1 MILKGVTRGPGLF
14 ALLSQGLR
22 LLHPTGLCI
31 GGGHLGGDFRNLV
44 GKAVSAAMASPK
56 APGKIGDLRKDL
68 SIGEIGPR
76 EQVA

>member
-14 ALLSQGLR
+14 ALFSQGLR

-31 GGGHLGGDFRNLV
+31 GGGHLGGDFGDLVRKVRNRGDGV
-44 GKAVSAAMASPK
+44 TN